1 MEIKSQ
7 LTREDY
13 VEFNKYIF
21 LKMKMKRSIFIALIF
36 IIFWIVY
43 LNLNQPFNLLVLLIE
58 LLAFSLFWAVL
69 IFAFY
74 RLSFARIKKMPDENG
89 EILSEKAYLL
99 SDDGLKEVST
109 NNESFT
115 KWSGFK
121 SIEENKK
128 YIFLFVDKIAAYI
141 IPKRVFKDSEEVTQ
155 FLEYVKTR
163 TIKH

>member
-21 LKMKMKRSIFIALIF
+21 LKIKMKRSIIIALAF
-36 IIFWIVY
+36 IIFWIVF
-43 LNLNQPFNLLVLLIE
+43 LNFNQPFNLIVLLIE
-58 LLAFSLFWAVL
+58 LIAFSLFWAVL
-69 IFAFY
+69 IFTFF
-74 RLSFARIKKMPDENG
+74 SFSIARIKKMPDEYG
-89 EILSEKAYLL
+89 EILSEKVFFL
-99 SDDGLKEVST
+99 SEDGLKEVST

-121 SIEENKK
+121 AIEENKK

-141 IPKRVFKDSEEVTQ
+141 IPKRAFKDSEEVTQ

-163 TIKH
+163 TIKD

>member
-7 LTREDY
+7 LTREDF

-21 LKMKMKRSIFIALIF
+21 LKMKMKRSIIIALIF

-43 LNLNQPFNLLVLLIE
+43 LNLNQPFNLIVLLIE
-58 LLAFSLFWAVL
+58 LIVFFLFWAIL
-69 IFAFY
+69 IFTFY
-74 RLSFARIKKMPDENG
+74 RLSFARVKKMPDENG
-89 EILSEKAYLL
+89 EILSEKTYFFT
-99 SDDGLKEVST
+99 DDGLKEISE
-109 NNESFT
+109 NNVSFT

-141 IPKRVFKDSEEVTQ
+141 IPKRVFKDSKEVTQ